1 LALAAVCFFWGTT
14 YLGIR
19 MAVESVPPATVMSL
33 RYSISGIVLLVIAFF
48 SKTHLP
54 SGRELA
60 YTALFGVTI
69 IGLGTG
75 CLVFAE
81 VWIPH
86 PPSG

>member
-1 LALAAVCFFWGTT
+1 MAL
-14 YLGIR
+14 
-19 MAVESVPPATVMSL
+19 ESVPPATLMSL
-33 RYSISGIVLLVIAFF
+33 RFTISGIVLLAIAFF

-69 IGLGTG
+69 ISLGTG

-81 VWIPH
+81 LWFPAASR
-86 PPSG
+86 PCSSPLRRSG